1 MSAAFPAPV
10 HLLRLPLSRSAEW
23 QAATSWLGGRPRL
36 GGRPWPRIGGTPLHF
51 LAQIDLAA
59 LARLRPGSGLPG
71 TGALAVFGLCD
82 NEAMYDPARDN
93 CRLVHVPDPAAAP
106 PSAPPDDLAP
116 ATGISVLSGL
126 FRHLEPN
133 RREFPRWPV
142 DLIPL
147 DVEPGSADEQVVPAA
162 LRGLEHSR
170 LHIHYAP
177 FEGTLPRGPFPFVA
191 HSVALLAGHLRT
203 ALSDREEFRRPLVKA
218 RDRTAAWLAGNPPP
232 RAPAQQSLLSR
243 VLGRGGNGASPAPPG
258 VDPETYAR
266 QHAHMT
272 ELLATQTGA
281 LEEFDRDEPVFRK
294 VAAALVTWADA
305 VPPAS
310 LLDDAEAANL
320 ASALDALNGRF
331 RAHWDFTRGKPEA
344 LTMASLQWL
353 ALGPAD
359 RHALIPPAAA
369 AVLDRLFRLPSGGYP
384 TCHRMFTGPDDIH
397 DVGLEDTGQVVL
409 LHLASDALLGLG
421 FGDVNPL
428 TVVIGPGDLAQ
439 GRLDRARIT
448 AAGG

>member
-23 QAATSWLGGRPRL
+23 EAVTSWLGGRPRL

-106 PSAPPDDLAP
+106 PA
-116 ATGISVLSGL
+116 
-126 FRHLEPN
+126 
-133 RREFPRWPV
+133 
-142 DLIPL
+142 
-147 DVEPGSADEQVVPAA
+147 
-162 LRGLEHSR
+162 
-170 LHIHYAP
+170 
-177 FEGTLPRGPFPFVA
+177 
-191 HSVALLAGHLRT
+191 
-203 ALSDREEFRRPLVKA
+203 
-218 RDRTAAWLAGNPPP
+218 
-232 RAPAQQSLLSR
+232 
-243 VLGRGGNGASPAPPG
+243 APPG

-272 ELLATQTGA
+272 GLLATQTAA

-305 VPPAS
+305 VPPAT

-320 ASALDALNGRF
+320 ASALDALTGRF

-384 TCHRMFTGPDDIH
+384 TCHRMFTGPDEIH

-428 TVVIGPGDLAQ
+428 TVVIGPDDLAQ
-439 GRLDRARIT
+439 GRLDRACIT